1 MYSTNFW
8 GSRGKYILIFG
19 DPEGNIDLLGVL
31 AFQAFT
37 GPYRRFWTQKNWK
50 LKNMLTSIYYN
61 ILPNLNQKC

>member
-8 GSRGKYILIFG
+8 GSRGKY
-19 DPEGNIDLLGVL
+19 IDLLGVL

-37 GPYRRFWTQKNWK
+37 GPYRRFWTQKKWK